1 VAGSWNKLYDGDAR
15 WEGQL
20 LPAHLGGAHHNT
32 LLFLLNQKNKQFE
45 KVLRL
50 FYSLILF
57 GLIKLFPPVVRKLQ
71 VILKQSNKIQKS
83 WSISVFIFV
92 IYFGD

>member
-1 VAGSWNKLYDGDAR
+1 VAGSWDKLYDGDAR

-32 LLFLLNQKNKQFE
+32 LLFLLNQTEQFE
-45 KVLRL
+45 KVLMLSNEL

-57 GLIKLFPPVVRKLQ
+57 GHITFLRP
-71 VILKQSNKIQKS
+71 
-83 WSISVFIFV
+83 
-92 IYFGD
+92 